1 MANEIFKTHDH
12 NFAYKPKSPF
22 GDSILFGTSSFFH
35 APYGDYWRFMKKLCR
50 TELLGARQLERSRGV
65 RREELVRF
73 LRKAFEKA
81 KKKEVLDLSKEIM
94 TLTNNITY
102 RMVMSASSSG
112 QDNDVEKCVGLV
124 RESFQLVAKMTLANL
139 LGPLRKV
146 GVFFFREQLL
156 DVPRRFD
163 ELLERIME
171 EHEERAR
178 RDGGEIENKDLMDI
192 VLEAYHDKDAE
203 VKISRNQMKSF
214 FLDLFFGGSST
225 TAHSMQ
231 WLMAEMI
238 NHPEVFKKL
247 REEMD
252 SVVGR
257 DRLVEDSDIPSL
269 HYLQAVVKETL
280 RLHPPAPIITRL
292 SREDC
297 KFGGFDVPRGTLAVV
312 NAHSV
317 MRDPEV
323 WDKPDEFY
331 PERFLLAIPKEEAD
345 EKTGRKGQDLN
356 FWSFGGGRRR
366 CPGVNLAFSLI
377 NATVA
382 AMVQCFDWKLDGA
395 EYMARVNMEAT
406 PGVTMSLAHPLLCL
420 PVVHCNPFDTPAKDN
435 QATG

>member
-1 MANEIFKTHDH
+1 MAAMTDVENYFITFLLVLTSTFILQYILRRLTKHSTHLCLPPSPPALPLIGHLHYLSPAAYKCLHNLCSKYGPLLYLRLGSFPVLLVSSASMANEIFKTHDL

-22 GDSILFGTSSFFH
+22 EDSILFGTSSFFSC
-35 APYGDYWRFMKKLCR
+35 PVWR
-50 TELLGARQLERSRGV
+50 
-65 RREELVRF
+65 
-73 LRKAFEKA
+73 
-81 KKKEVLDLSKEIM
+81 
-94 TLTNNITY
+94 
-102 RMVMSASSSG
+102 
-112 QDNDVEKCVGLV
+112 
-124 RESFQLVAKMTLANL
+124 
-139 LGPLRKV
+139 
-146 GVFFFREQLL
+146 
-156 DVPRRFD
+156 
-163 ELLERIME
+163 LLEI
-171 EHEERAR
+171 HEETLSNRIAWSATTR
-178 RDGGEIENKDLMDI
+178 K
-192 VLEAYHDKDAE
+192 
-203 VKISRNQMKSF
+203 
-214 FLDLFFGGSST
+214 DLFFGGSST

-257 DRLVEDSDIPSL
+257 DRLVEDSDIP
-269 HYLQAVVKETL
+269 
-280 RLHPPAPIITRL
+280 I
-292 SREDC
+292 
-297 KFGGFDVPRGTLAVV
+297 V

-435 QATG
+435 QATD